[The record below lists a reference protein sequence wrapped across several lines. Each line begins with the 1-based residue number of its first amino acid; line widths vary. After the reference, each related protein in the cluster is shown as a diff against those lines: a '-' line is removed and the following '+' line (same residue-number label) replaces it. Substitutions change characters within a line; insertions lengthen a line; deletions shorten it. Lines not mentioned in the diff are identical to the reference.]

1 MASSAKKRIEQ
12 KFQTTIGPYGSAV
25 AASSFQTQFQ
35 QQQTPQ
41 QFSSAASSAS
51 PTAVAATSSPSA
63 MAPIG
68 GSTRSNSIG
77 GQIAGVEGGPAT
89 AQQKHTQQ
97 QQLPGN
103 SAGIGSSGSVCSTT
117 SRGATI
123 TLSKKD
129 TQKSIEELINVRE
142 F

>member
-35 QQQTPQ
+35 QQTPQ
-41 QFSSAASSAS
+41 QFSSAASSVS

-77 GQIAGVEGGPAT
+77 GQIAGVEGGPTT